1 MIRKSCDANFINDL
15 PKGWVST
22 NLVEI
27 TKFTKGKKPKN
38 LSEKNN
44 IFLYPYINIEAFE
57 KKCFNQ
63 YSDNDNYPLCSSD
76 DILIVW
82 DGARCGL
89 VGTGVSGIIGS
100 TLAKLDC
107 FEIEKSFLFYFLQSK
122 YHLLNKRPKGVGIPH
137 VDPTIFNEI
146 KIAIPPK
153 NEQQRI
159 VEKIEELFTKL
170 DAGVAALEK
179 VKAQLKRYRQAVL
192 KAAFSGQL
200 TADWRKKHSDGVG
213 AGSSR
218 PSESFAQKSQ
228 DGMVSGG
235 AIATLQNSDFS
246 EFPKGW
252 EKITIDGVSKRIQYG
267 TSSKSI
273 FDPNGIPVLRMGN
286 IQDFKLSFEKLKHFP
301 FNWNETDKYLLKDGD
316 VLFNRTNSAEL
327 VGKTAVYKAKYPKA
341 IFASYLIRI
350 ELDQEKYDPN
360 FLSYYMNSIFGK
372 RYVTS
377 VVSQQVGQ
385 ANVNGSKLTAMP
397 IPFLQLEEQ
406 HQIVSE
412 IERRFSVA
420 DQVEKTVDNA
430 LKQAQRLRQSILK
443 RAFEGKLVPQ
453 DPNDEPAEKLL
464 ERIKA
469 EKAKLAE
476 TKKSRQKK

>member
-1 MIRKSCDANFINDL
+1 
-15 PKGWVST
+15 
-22 NLVEI
+22 
-27 TKFTKGKKPKN
+27 
-38 LSEKNN
+38 
-44 IFLYPYINIEAFE
+44 
-57 KKCFNQ
+57 
-63 YSDNDNYPLCSSD
+63 
-76 DILIVW
+76 
-82 DGARCGL
+82 
-89 VGTGVSGIIGS
+89 
-100 TLAKLDC
+100 
-107 FEIEKSFLFYFLQSK
+107 
-122 YHLLNKRPKGVGIPH
+122 
-137 VDPTIFNEI
+137 
-146 KIAIPPK
+146 
-153 NEQQRI
+153 
-159 VEKIEELFTKL
+159 
-170 DAGVAALEK
+170 
-179 VKAQLKRYRQAVL
+179 
-192 KAAFSGQL
+192 
-200 TADWRKKHSDGVG
+200 
-213 AGSSR
+213 
-218 PSESFAQKSQ
+218 
-228 DGMVSGG
+228 
-235 AIATLQNSDFS
+235 
-246 EFPKGW
+246 
-252 EKITIDGVSKRIQYG
+252 
-267 TSSKSI
+267 
-273 FDPNGIPVLRMGN
+273 MGN